1 MKSLR
6 TSSEACPKI
15 RNRRDCRSDDR
26 LAVTLLSSNGRVDD
40 NPTEAQFKALCQFRK
55 CHIRLPV
62 ELQTELL
69 SLT

>member
-1 MKSLR
+1 M
-6 TSSEACPKI
+6 
-15 RNRRDCRSDDR
+15 
-26 LAVTLLSSNGRVDD
+26 TLLSSNGRVDD